1 MVPSAFGIGWCP
13 LRLHVSECI
22 ECPNWC
28 PTRLKLRFAILGRWV
43 DGWMNIGWGVLAR
56 VRGPKLIGWLCVCV
70 CGVGGSRRNE
80 WMSSLVE
87 LSFNSTSPGIV
98 VGSWLF
104 CIQHFF
110 FLCLVSFFLLHVL
123 MIVIVEVWNEEY
135 YVWYLWGS
143 NLVGRAMRGAKTR
156 LTLNEPKQVA
166 LNRNSNTT
174 IKHAPKVE
182 KN

>member
-70 CGVGGSRRNE
+70 CGVGDSRRNE

-110 FLCLVSFFLLHVL
+110 FVFGKFFSAACVDDCYCGGLKRRVLCMVSLRVKLS
-123 MIVIVEVWNEEY
+123 WACNE
-135 YVWYLWGS
+135 
-143 NLVGRAMRGAKTR
+143 RC
-156 LTLNEPKQVA
+156 
-166 LNRNSNTT
+166 
-174 IKHAPKVE
+174 
-182 KN
+182 